1 MITIVGLGVKKGDLT
16 ESGKNAILDAVNAG
30 KTVVVRTAHTRSY
43 ENIVA
48 LGAPHVC
55 LDDVYERSR
64 NFSTLNKNL
73 AKAVA
78 AFGDGTVYC
87 VDGSAVEDVSCRLL
101 KKRFRG
107 NVKVV
112 SGVSKVTYALEAAGL
127 EDCAYTAVS
136 AYEVCERAGALKL
149 PLMVYDLDDRGL
161 ASDVKLLLS
170 DLFGDETQCKYFAG
184 EKVKKIPLYA
194 LDRQK
199 GYDYTSALL
208 IEDVPLTE
216 KKRFSLEDLKE
227 IMVRLRRPD
236 GCPWDKVQ
244 TPESIKMNVIE
255 EAYELV
261 DAIDS
266 GDDDKVLEETGDV
279 LLQAVFHAVM
289 KEERGAFNLTDVLS
303 ELCGKLIFRHSHIFG
318 VDKATDEDGALSV
331 WEANKMKEKH
341 QETFGDSVKDVPLA
355 FPAALRAQ
363 KVGKRAAKAGMD
375 FANVSDAVT
384 RLKDEIDEFCAAVE
398 SGDKTETQAELGDVL
413 FAAVNAGRKAGCDA
427 EQALK
432 ESVDK
437 FVKRFVLAEQ
447 LALADGKTVTALT
460 PEEWDV
466 YYIAAKNALKG
477 EGQCN

>member
-1 MITIVGLGVKKGDLT
+1 
-16 ESGKNAILDAVNAG
+16 
-30 KTVVVRTAHTRSY
+30 
-43 ENIVA
+43 
-48 LGAPHVC
+48 
-55 LDDVYERSR
+55 
-64 NFSTLNKNL
+64 
-73 AKAVA
+73 
-78 AFGDGTVYC
+78 
-87 VDGSAVEDVSCRLL
+87 
-101 KKRFRG
+101 
-107 NVKVV
+107 
-112 SGVSKVTYALEAAGL
+112 
-127 EDCAYTAVS
+127 
-136 AYEVCERAGALKL
+136 
-149 PLMVYDLDDRGL
+149 
-161 ASDVKLLLS
+161 
-170 DLFGDETQCKYFAG
+170 
-184 EKVKKIPLYA
+184 
-194 LDRQK
+194 
-199 GYDYTSALL
+199 
-208 IEDVPLTE
+208 
-216 KKRFSLEDLKE
+216 
-227 IMVRLRRPD
+227 
-236 GCPWDKVQ
+236 
-244 TPESIKMNVIE
+244 MNVIE

-318 VDKATDEDGALSV
+318 VDKATDEDGALNV
-331 WEANKMKEKH
+331 WETNKMKEKN

-375 FANVSDAVT
+375 FLNVSDAVT
-384 RLKDEIDEFCAAVE
+384 RLKEEIDEFCAALE
-398 SGDKTETQAELGDVL
+398 SGDKTEIQAELGDVL

-437 FVKRFVLAEQ
+437 FVKRFVLAEK

-460 PEEWDV
+460 PEEWDG